1 MLTLNPIHAEVERD
15 LEARLGNLM
24 ATHKQASQGLLA
36 RLYLPI
42 SPCISLQE
50 KRIYA
55 PMSNMGDLTYDADA
69 VYINIPDAA
78 VSSRTLTLILTLNL
92 NPDPTT

>member
-1 MLTLNPIHAEVERD
+1 MSNMGALSP
-15 LEARLGNLM
+15 
-24 ATHKQASQGLLA
+24 
-36 RLYLPI
+36 PI
-42 SPCISLQE
+42 SPCISLYLPVSPHISLQE

-78 VSSRTLTLILTLNL
+78 VSSRC
-92 NPDPTT
+92 

>member
-1 MLTLNPIHAEVERD
+1 MSNPTSTPD
-15 LEARLGNLM
+15 P
-24 ATHKQASQGLLA
+24 T
-36 RLYLPI
+36 P
-42 SPCISLQE
+42 SPTPTPTPWQE

-78 VSSRTLTLILTLNL
+78 VSSR
-92 NPDPTT
+92 

>member
-1 MLTLNPIHAEVERD
+1 MSPYV
-15 LEARLGNLM
+15 
-24 ATHKQASQGLLA
+24 S
-36 RLYLPI
+36 LYLPI
-42 SPCISLQE
+42 SPYISLQE

-78 VSSRTLTLILTLNL
+78 VRFSSNA
-92 NPDPTT
+92 